1 MIESINIKLKEQ
13 VSALPSSPGVYQ
25 FVDNKGVIIYVG
37 KAKNLKKR
45 VSSYFVES
53 RNHSDKI
60 RVMVKKIV
68 EIRHHVVNTEQDALL
83 LENSLIKE
91 LQPRYNS
98 LLKDD
103 KTYPW
108 IVITNEQYPRIVTR
122 RAIERD
128 GAEYY
133 GPYGSATILRALLD
147 FIHNV
152 APIRICKDNITD
164 KSIALGKHKQ
174 CLQYHIN
181 KCMAPCIG
189 KQSQEEYDEQISR
202 VRMILKGNIRPVQT
216 WLEQEMIRASMEL
229 RFEDA
234 DIYKQRLASLYKYQ
248 SRSVVVSSR
257 IVECDVFTTIIDE
270 DDAFCNFV
278 RIRNGSMVA
287 IQTIRMEL
295 GVDSDKAD
303 ILSSAIQHV
312 VSATGMGLAPLVLV
326 DVKPSIAPMY
336 ESVKFHTPLRG
347 EKLELIKFSLKN
359 AENYRAN
366 YLIKKSESKQDYN
379 NDSLMAEMKNE
390 LNLDR
395 EPRHMECFD
404 NSNFQGTHAVSS
416 CVVFRNGKPSNKEY
430 RHFRVK
436 SVDGPNDFATMY
448 EVIYRRYFRL
458 LEDDSD
464 LPDLIIVDGGKGQLS
479 SACLALNELGL
490 LDRVN
495 IIGLAKRIEE
505 VFFPNN
511 PNPLYLNRLKRPI
524 KTICHIRDEAHRFA
538 ITFHRSLRSADIA
551 DSELLDIKGIGEK
564 SRVALLRKFLSIEVI
579 KRATAQELAEV
590 VGMAKAKKI
599 KEYFTNKQQ
608 ISPTEQ

>member
-1 MIESINIKLKEQ
+1 MIESINIKLKEL
-13 VSALPSSPGVYQ
+13 VSALPNSPGVYQ
-25 FVDNKGVIIYVG
+25 FVDQAGTIIYVG

-60 RVMVKKIV
+60 RIMVRKIV
-68 EIRHHVVNTEQDALL
+68 DIRHHVVSTEQDALL

-108 IVITNEQYPRIVTR
+108 ITITNEPFPRIVTR

-133 GPYGSATILRALLD
+133 GPYGSASILRALLD
-147 FIHNV
+147 FIYSV
-152 APIRICKDNITD
+152 ATIRICKVDITE
-164 KSIALGKHKQ
+164 KSVAQGKHKP

-181 KCMAPCIG
+181 KCMAPCVG
-189 KQSQEEYDEQISR
+189 KQSREEYNEMISR
-202 VRMILKGNIRPVQT
+202 VRMILKGNIRPVHT
-216 WLEQEMIRASMEL
+216 WLEQEMMRAAQEL

-234 DIYKQRLASLYKYQ
+234 EVYKQRLAALHKYQ
-248 SRSVVVSSR
+248 SRSVVVSSK
-257 IVECDVFTTIIDE
+257 IVDCDVFTTIIDDNE
-270 DDAFCNFV
+270 AFCNFV

-295 GVDSDKAD
+295 GIDNDKAD
-303 ILSSAIQHV
+303 VLSSAIQYV
-312 VSATGMGLAPLVLV
+312 IANTGMGLAPLVLV
-326 DVKPSIAPMY
+326 EITPAITSIF
-336 ESVKFHTPLRG
+336 ENVKFHVPLRG
-347 EKLELIKFSLKN
+347 EKLELLKFSLKN

-366 YLIKKSESKQDYN
+366 YLIKKQEFSHDHN
-379 NDSLMAEMKNE
+379 NDDLMAEMKAE

-404 NSNFQGTHAVSS
+404 NSNIQGTHPVAS

-430 RHFRVK
+430 RHFKVK
-436 SVDGPNDFATMY
+436 SVEGANDFATMY
-448 EVIYRRYFRL
+448 EIIYRRYQRM
-458 LEDDSD
+458 LEDNEK
-464 LPDLIIVDGGKGQLS
+464 LPDLIVVDGGKGQLS
-479 SACLALNELGL
+479 SACLALSELGIL
-490 LDRVN
+490 NRVN

-505 VFFPNN
+505 VFYPND
-511 PNPLYLNRLKRPI
+511 PNPHYLNRLKRPI

-538 ITFHRSLRSADIA
+538 ITFHRLLRRGEIA
-551 DSELLDIKGIGEK
+551 DSELLNIEGIGEK
-564 SRVALLRKFLSIEVI
+564 TRTALLRKFMSVEVI
-579 KRATAQELAEV
+579 KIATEKELAEV
-590 VGMAKAKKI
+590 VGTAKAKKI
-599 KEYFTNKQQ
+599 KAYFTKQQ
-608 ISPTEQ
+608 AVKDKQD